1 MALVVCGDPVVGRL
15 LVLLL
20 EDSGYEVR
28 FMPRLS
34 LNESGA
40 LERVRLLLLTPTPE
54 LSSERRAA
62 LLASL
67 KDIQEAVGL
76 IVLELVTPSE
86 ERRREEVRDDS
97 RGDSGGDS
105 GGDSWHLVPWP
116 CRFPELKR
124 RIEAALLANS
134 GPGADPAA
142 KSHELEDKEDDA

>member
-1 MALVVCGDPVVGRL
+1 MALAICGDPVVSRL

-28 FMPRLS
+28 FLPRLS
-34 LNESGA
+34 LNEPGA
-40 LERVRLLLLTPTPE
+40 LEGVRLLLLTPTPE

-67 KDIQEAVGL
+67 KDIQEAAGL

-86 ERRREEVRDDS
+86 ERRREEARADS
-97 RGDSGGDS
+97 RGE
-105 GGDSWHLVPWP
+105 SWHLVSWP
-116 CRFPELKR
+116 CRLPELKR
-124 RIEAALLANS
+124 RIEAALLINS
-134 GPGADPAA
+134 DAGSDPAA

>member
-1 MALVVCGDPVVGRL
+1 M
-15 LVLLL
+15 LLL

-67 KDIQEAVGL
+67 KDIQEAAGL

-97 RGDSGGDS
+97 RGESR
-105 GGDSWHLVPWP
+105 GDSWHLVPWP

-134 GPGADPAA
+134 DPGADPAA
-142 KSHELEDKEDDA
+142 KSHDLEDKEDDA

>member
-1 MALVVCGDPVVGRL
+1 MAMVVCGDPVVGRL

-28 FMPRLS
+28 FLPRLS

-67 KDIQEAVGL
+67 KDIQEAAAGL

-86 ERRREEVRDDS
+86 EMRREEVRDDS
-97 RGDSGGDS
+97 R
-105 GGDSWHLVPWP
+105 GDSWHLVPWP
-116 CRFPELKR
+116 CRFPELKQ
-124 RIEAALLANS
+124 RIEAALLADS
-134 GPGADPAA
+134 DPGGDPAA
-142 KSHELEDKEDDA
+142 KIHDLEDKEDDA

>member
-28 FMPRLS
+28 FLPRLS

-67 KDIQEAVGL
+67 KDIQEAAGL

-97 RGDSGGDS
+97 
-105 GGDSWHLVPWP
+105 WHLIPWP

-134 GPGADPAA
+134 DPRADPAA
-142 KSHELEDKEDDA
+142 KIHEPEDKEDDA

>member
-97 RGDSGGDS
+97 RGESR
-105 GGDSWHLVPWP
+105 GDSWHLVPWP

-134 GPGADPAA
+134 DPGADPAA

>member
-28 FMPRLS
+28 FLPRLS

-67 KDIQEAVGL
+67 KDIQEAAGL

-86 ERRREEVRDDS
+86 ERRREEVPDDS
-97 RGDSGGDS
+97 R
-105 GGDSWHLVPWP
+105 GDSWHLVPWP

-134 GPGADPAA
+134 APGADPAA

>member
-28 FMPRLS
+28 FLPRLS

-67 KDIQEAVGL
+67 KDIQEAAAGL

-86 ERRREEVRDDS
+86 ERRREEVPDDS
-97 RGDSGGDS
+97 RGDSRVV
-105 GGDSWHLVPWP
+105 SWHLVPWP

-134 GPGADPAA
+134 APGADPAG

>member
-28 FMPRLS
+28 FLPRLS

-67 KDIQEAVGL
+67 KDIQEAAAGL

-86 ERRREEVRDDS
+86 EMRREEVRDDS
-97 RGDSGGDS
+97 R
-105 GGDSWHLVPWP
+105 GDSWHLVPWP

-134 GPGADPAA
+134 APGADPAA

>member
-1 MALVVCGDPVVGRL
+1 MALAVCGDPVVGRL

-28 FMPRLS
+28 FLPRLS

-67 KDIQEAVGL
+67 KDIQEAAAGL

-97 RGDSGGDS
+97 RGESR
-105 GGDSWHLVPWP
+105 GDSWHLVPWP

-124 RIEAALLANS
+124 RIEAALLADS
-134 GPGADPAA
+134 DPGAGPAA
-142 KSHELEDKEDDA
+142 KSHDLEDKEDDA